1 MGDVG
6 DYWNDHKEHARNQR
20 RKAAVRRE
28 RQRLA
33 PGLTELPE
41 GTEVNVKKYQRSEL
55 HANGEPVYLASDVEA
70 KLSAI
75 RTLALAIRPTQW
87 SHETEQIIRL
97 IDEVLA

>member
-1 MGDVG
+1 MKVLWSTYVVHTKDPRPDVS
-6 DYWNDHKEHARNQR
+6 A
-20 RKAAVRRE
+20 
-28 RQRLA
+28 
-33 PGLTELPE
+33 T
-41 GTEVNVKKYQRSEL
+41 
-55 HANGEPVYLASDVEA
+55 PVYLASDVEA